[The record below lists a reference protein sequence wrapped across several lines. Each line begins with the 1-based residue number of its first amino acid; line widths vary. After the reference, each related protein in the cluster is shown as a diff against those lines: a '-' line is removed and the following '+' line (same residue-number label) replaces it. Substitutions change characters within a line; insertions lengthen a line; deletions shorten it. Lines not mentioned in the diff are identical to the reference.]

1 MTADRPPPTEQAMAD
16 TTLDTAIE
24 RDLQKRYH
32 QPRGVEQFG
41 IEAIPESK
49 KTVRWY
55 DLFAIIL
62 NFLISPSTILRGGL
76 GVAAGL
82 SFQASVLAECSG
94 IVVAA
99 IFYVIMATVGVD
111 YGIPGQVATRA
122 VYGLRGSKMIPSFLR
137 SIASCYWFAFQTVI
151 GATAICAV
159 LQKLTGA
166 QYSLIWVS
174 VIFGVIQA
182 FVAIV
187 GYESLKHLSRV
198 ALPVKLL
205 MFVYL
210 FLLLANQA
218 DPNFAP
224 SAVLSFTG
232 KNGGWDWV
240 IFVAWF
246 NAAAA
251 GWLTMITDSADFC
264 RYSRSRMDM
273 WIGTVSASAVGTM
286 ISGSLGA
293 YAAAATLGKTANPF
307 VLIAGVSTSWI
318 TLFLIL
324 VFIALDNWTINV
336 LNLYTGGLSISNMFE
351 RLGRFWT
358 TLIASV
364 FGIGLSAIPDVLNS
378 YLSYATLL
386 GNFFS
391 PICGVLV
398 FDYVFLKRTRLDVPA
413 LFTLNGRYRYWGG
426 FNLVAIAWTAL
437 GFLFYMFVV
446 PPTYIPTVCTILF
459 SGIGYTLTALAISG
473 RSRAMQLGS
482 EPPVPIAMPAAAE

>member
-1 MTADRPPPTEQAMAD
+1 
-16 TTLDTAIE
+16 
-24 RDLQKRYH
+24 
-32 QPRGVEQFG
+32 VEQFG
-41 IEAIPESK
+41 IEQIPESK
-49 KTVRWY
+49 KTVKWF

-99 IFYVIMATVGVD
+99 VFYVIMATVGVD

-122 VYGLRGSKMIPSFLR
+122 IYGLRGSKMIPSFLR

-159 LQKLTGA
+159 LAKLTGTHH
-166 QYSLIWVS
+166 SLILVS
-174 VIFGVIQA
+174 VIFGIVQA
-182 FVAIV
+182 FVAVV
-187 GYESLKHLSRV
+187 GYESLKQLSRV
-198 ALPVKLL
+198 ALPVKLA

-210 FLLLANQA
+210 FVLLANQA

-224 SAVLSFTG
+224 GAVLSYTG

-264 RYSRSRMDM
+264 RYSRSRADM

-307 VLIAGVSTSWI
+307 VLIAGVSTSWV

-351 RLGRFWT
+351 KLGRFWT
-358 TLIASV
+358 TLIASL

-391 PICGVLV
+391 PIAAVLV
-398 FDYVFLKRTRLDVPA
+398 FDYLILKRMQLDVPS
-413 LFTLNGRYRYWGG
+413 LFTMEGRYRYWGG
-426 FNLVAIAWTAL
+426 FNLIAVAWTAI

-446 PPTYIPTVCTILF
+446 PPTYIPTLCTIAF
-459 SGIGYTLTALAISG
+459 TGIGYTLTAMAVAG
-473 RSRAMQLGS
+473 RSRILQLAS
-482 EPPVPIAMPAAAE
+482 AIPEPAVMPAAAD

>member
-1 MTADRPPPTEQAMAD
+1 MAE
-16 TTLDTAIE
+16 TTFDTAIE
-24 RDLQKRYH
+24 RSLQKRYH
-32 QPRGVEQFG
+32 QPSGVEQFG
-41 IEAIPESK
+41 IEAIPEAK

-82 SFQASVLAECSG
+82 SFQASVAAECSG

-99 IFYVIMATVGVD
+99 VFYVIMATVGVD

-122 VYGLRGSKMIPSFLR
+122 IYGLRGSKMIPSFLR

-159 LQKLTGA
+159 LQKLTGT
-166 QYSLIWVS
+166 QYSLILVS
-174 VIFGVIQA
+174 VIFGIVQA
-182 FVAIV
+182 FVAVV
-187 GYESLKHLSRV
+187 GYESLKNLSRV

-205 MFVYL
+205 MFAYL
-210 FLLLANQA
+210 FVLLANQA

-224 SAVLSFTG
+224 AAVWSFPG
-232 KNGGWDWV
+232 KSGWNWV
-240 IFVAWF
+240 VFVAWF

-307 VLIAGVSTSWI
+307 VLIAGISTSWI
-318 TLFLIL
+318 TLALIL

-336 LNLYTGGLSISNMFE
+336 LNLYTGGLSISNMFDK
-351 RLGRFWT
+351 LGRFWT
-358 TLIASV
+358 TLIASL
-364 FGIGLSAIPDVLNS
+364 FGIALSAIPDVLNS

-391 PICGVLV
+391 PIAGVLV
-398 FDYVFLKRTRLDVPA
+398 FDYLILKKTRLDVPA
-413 LFTLNGRYRYWGG
+413 LFTMDGRYRYWGG
-426 FNLVAIAWTAL
+426 FNLVAVAWTAL
-437 GFLFYMFVV
+437 GFLFYMFCV
-446 PPTYIPTVCTILF
+446 PATWIPSLCTIVF
-459 SGIGYTLTALAISG
+459 TGVGYTLTSLAIMG
-473 RSRAMQLGS
+473 RSRIMQLAS
-482 EPPVPIAMPAAAE
+482 EPAAEPVPVAVAAD

>member
-1 MTADRPPPTEQAMAD
+1 MAD
-16 TTLDTAIE
+16 TTFDTALE
-24 RDLQKRYH
+24 RDLQKRYR
-32 QPRGVEQFG
+32 QPSGVEQFG

-99 IFYVIMATVGVD
+99 VFYVIMATVGVD

-122 VYGLRGSKMIPSFLR
+122 VYGLLGSKMIPSFLR

-159 LQKLTGA
+159 LLKLTGA
-166 QYSLIWVS
+166 QFSLIWVS

-187 GYESLKHLSRV
+187 GYESLKRLSRV

-205 MFVYL
+205 MFAYL
-210 FLLLANQA
+210 FVLLANQS

-224 SAVLSFTG
+224 SAVLSFAG

-307 VLIAGVSTSWI
+307 VLIAGVSTSWV

-413 LFTLNGRYRYWGG
+413 LFTLEGRYRYWGG

-446 PPTYIPTVCTILF
+446 PPTWIPTVCTILF

-473 RSRAMQLGS
+473 RSRIMQLGS
-482 EPPVPIAMPAAAE
+482 EPVELVPAAAD

>member
-1 MTADRPPPTEQAMAD
+1 MTEISFD
-16 TTLDTAIE
+16 TTIE
-24 RDLQKRYH
+24 RDLQKRYR
-32 QPRGVEQFG
+32 QPKGVEQFG
-41 IEAIPESK
+41 IEAIPEAR

-62 NFLISPSTILRGGL
+62 NFLVSPATILRGGL

-94 IVVAA
+94 IVVACV
-99 IFYVIMATVGVD
+99 FYVIMATVGVD

-122 VYGLRGSKMIPSFLR
+122 VYGLRGSKLIPSFLR

-159 LQKLTGA
+159 LKQLTGTE
-166 QYSLIWVS
+166 YSLILVS
-174 VIFGVIQA
+174 VIFGLVQA
-182 FVAIV
+182 VVAIV
-187 GYESLKHLSRV
+187 GYDSLKALSRI
-198 ALPVKLL
+198 ALPVKLA
-205 MFVYL
+205 MFAYL
-210 FLLLANQA
+210 FVLLANQA

-224 SAVLSFTG
+224 GAVLSFTG
-232 KNGGWDWV
+232 KNGGWDWI

-246 NAAAA
+246 NASAA

-264 RYSRSRMDM
+264 RYSRTRADM
-273 WIGTVSASAVGTM
+273 WIGTLSAAAIGTM

-307 VLIAGVSTSWI
+307 VVIAGVSTSWL
-318 TLFLIL
+318 TLALIL

-336 LNLYTGGLSISNMFE
+336 LNLYTGGLSISNIFE

-364 FGIGLSAIPDVLNS
+364 FGIALSAVPDVLNS

-386 GNFFS
+386 GNVFS
-391 PICGVLV
+391 PIAGVLV
-398 FDYVFLKRTRLDVPA
+398 FDYVILKRTRLDVPA
-413 LFTLNGRYRYWGG
+413 LFAPNGRYRYWGG
-426 FNLVAIAWTAL
+426 FNLVAVAWTAL

-446 PPTYIPTVCTILF
+446 PLAWIPTLCTIAF
-459 SGIGYTLTALAISG
+459 TGIGYIATALLISA
-473 RSRAMQLGS
+473 RSQILARGS
-482 EPPVPIAMPAAAE
+482 APAEVMLAPAE

>member
-1 MTADRPPPTEQAMAD
+1 MTDATYD
-16 TTLDTAIE
+16 IE
-24 RDLQKRYH
+24 SELQHRYH
-32 QPRGVEQFG
+32 QPTGVEQFG
-41 IEAIPESK
+41 IEPIPESR
-49 KTVRWY
+49 KTVKWY
-55 DLFAIIL
+55 DLFSIIL
-62 NFLISPSTILRGGL
+62 NFLVSPSTILRGGL

-82 SFQASVLAECSG
+82 SFQASVAAECSG

-99 IFYVIMATVGVD
+99 FFYVVMATVGVD

-122 VYGLRGSKMIPSFLR
+122 VYGLRGSKLIPSFLR

-159 LQKLTGA
+159 LQKLTGTS
-166 QYSLIWVS
+166 YSLILVS
-174 VIFGVIQA
+174 VLFGIVQA
-182 FVAIV
+182 AVAIV
-187 GYESLKHLSRV
+187 GYDSLKALSRV
-198 ALPVKLL
+198 ALPVKLA

-210 FLLLANQA
+210 FVLLANQN

-224 SAVLSFTG
+224 SAVLSFSG

-264 RYSRSRMDM
+264 RYSRSRADM
-273 WIGTVSASAVGTM
+273 WIGTLSASAIGTM

-307 VLIAGVSTSWI
+307 VIIAGISTSWL

-336 LNLYTGGLSISNMFE
+336 LNLYTGGLSISNIFE

-364 FGIGLSAIPDVLNS
+364 IGIALSAIPDVLNS
-378 YLSYATLL
+378 YLTYATLL

-391 PICGVLV
+391 PIAGILV
-398 FDYVFLKRTRLDVPA
+398 FDYLILKRTWLDVPA
-413 LFTLNGRYRYWGG
+413 LFSLDGRYRYWGG
-426 FNLVAIAWTAL
+426 FNLVAIVWTVL
-437 GFLFYMFVV
+437 GFLFYMFAV
-446 PPTYIPTVCTILF
+446 PATWIPTVCTIAF
-459 SGIGYTLTALAISG
+459 TGIGYTLTAMAIAG
-473 RSRAMQLGS
+473 RSPIMALGS
-482 EPPVPIAMPAAAE
+482 APAGALPAPAE

>member
-1 MTADRPPPTEQAMAD
+1 MAD
-16 TTLDTAIE
+16 TTFDTAIE
-24 RDLQKRYH
+24 SELQQRYH
-32 QPRGVEQFG
+32 QPKGVEQFG
-41 IEAIPESK
+41 IEAIPEEL
-49 KTVRWY
+49 KTVKWY
-55 DLFAIIL
+55 DLFSIIL
-62 NFLISPSTILRGGL
+62 NFLVSPSTILRGGL

-82 SFQASVLAECSG
+82 SFQASVAAECSG

-99 IFYVIMATVGVD
+99 FFYVVMATVGVD

-122 VYGLRGSKMIPSFLR
+122 VYGLRGSKVIPSFLR

-151 GATAICAV
+151 GATAIVAV
-159 LQKLTGA
+159 LTKLTGGS
-166 QYSLIWVS
+166 YSLIVVS
-174 VIFGVIQA
+174 VLFGLVQA
-182 FVAIV
+182 IVAIV
-187 GYESLKHLSRV
+187 GYDSLKVLSRI
-198 ALPVKLL
+198 ALPVKLA

-210 FLLLANQA
+210 FVLLANQA

-224 SAVLSFTG
+224 SAVLSFPG
-232 KNGGWDWV
+232 KAGWNWV

-264 RYSRSRMDM
+264 RYSRSRADM
-273 WIGTVSASAVGTM
+273 WIGTLSASAIGTM

-307 VLIAGVSTSWI
+307 VIIAGISTSWI

-364 FGIGLSAIPDVLNS
+364 VGILLSAIPDVLNS
-378 YLSYATLL
+378 YLTYATLL

-391 PICGVLV
+391 PIAGVLV
-398 FDYVFLKRTRLDVPA
+398 FDYLILKRTRLDVLA
-413 LFTLNGRYRYWGG
+413 LFAPNGRYRYWGG
-426 FNLVAIAWTAL
+426 FNLVAVVWTVL

-446 PPTYIPTVCTILF
+446 PATWIPTVTTIVF
-459 SGIGYTLTALAISG
+459 TGIGYTLTALVVTG
-473 RSRAMQLGS
+473 RSRIMALGS
-482 EPPVPIAMPAAAE
+482 APTDALPMPAE

>member
-1 MTADRPPPTEQAMAD
+1 MAD
-16 TTLDTAIE
+16 IAATTIE
-24 RDLQKRYH
+24 SELRQRYH
-32 QPRGVEQFG
+32 QPKGVEQFG
-41 IEAIPESK
+41 IEAIPQAR

-82 SFQASVLAECSG
+82 SFQASIIAECSG
-94 IVVAA
+94 IVVACV
-99 IFYVIMATVGVD
+99 FYVIMATVGVD

-122 VYGLRGSKMIPSFLR
+122 VYGLRGSKIIPSFLR

-159 LQKLTGA
+159 LEKLTGNS
-166 QYSLIWVS
+166 YSLVLVS
-174 VIFGVIQA
+174 VLFGIVQA
-182 FVAIV
+182 FVAIL
-187 GYESLKHLSRV
+187 GYDSLKALSRV

-210 FLLLANQA
+210 FVLLANQA
-218 DPNFAP
+218 DANFAP
-224 SAVLSFTG
+224 SAVLSYSGT
-232 KNGGWDWV
+232 KGWDWIV
-240 IFVAWF
+240 FVAWF

-264 RYSRSRMDM
+264 RYSRTRTDM
-273 WIGTVSASAVGTM
+273 WIGTLLAAGLGTA

-307 VLIAGVSTSWI
+307 VVVAGISTGWV
-318 TLFLIL
+318 TLAAIL

-336 LNLYTGGLSISNMFE
+336 LNLYTGGLSLSNMFE

-358 TLIASV
+358 TMIASV
-364 FGIGLSAIPDVLNS
+364 VSVGLSAIPDVLNS
-378 YLSYATLL
+378 YLQYATLL

-391 PICGVLV
+391 PIAGVLV
-398 FDYVFLKRTRLDVPA
+398 FDYLFIKRTRLDVPA
-413 LFTLNGRYRYWGG
+413 LFSREGRYRYWRG
-426 FNLVAIAWTAL
+426 FNLVAVAWTAL
-437 GFLFYMFVV
+437 GFLFYMFAV
-446 PPTYIPTVCTILF
+446 PATWIPTVCTVAF
-459 SGIGYTLTALAISG
+459 TGIGYAVTVLIIAP
-473 RSRAMQLGS
+473 RSRIMALGAAPA
-482 EPPVPIAMPAAAE
+482 EPLLAPAE

>member
-1 MTADRPPPTEQAMAD
+1 MAD
-16 TTLDTAIE
+16 TTFDTALE
-24 RDLQKRYH
+24 RDLQKRYR
-32 QPRGVEQFG
+32 QPSGVEQFG

-99 IFYVIMATVGVD
+99 VFYVIMATVGVD

-122 VYGLRGSKMIPSFLR
+122 VYGLRGSKLIPSFLR

-159 LQKLTGA
+159 LQKLTGT
-166 QYSLIWVS
+166 QFSLIWVS

-187 GYESLKHLSRV
+187 GYESLKRLSRV

-205 MFVYL
+205 MFAYL
-210 FLLLANQA
+210 FVLLANQS

-224 SAVLSFTG
+224 SAVLSFAG

-240 IFVAWF
+240 IFVSWF

-273 WIGTVSASAVGTM
+273 WIGTVSASAVGTI

-351 RLGRFWT
+351 KLGRFWT

-398 FDYVFLKRTRLDVPA
+398 FDYVFLKRTRLDVAA
-413 LFTLNGRYRYWGG
+413 LFTLEGRYRYWGG

-446 PPTYIPTVCTILF
+446 PPTWIPTVCTIVF
-459 SGIGYTLTALAISG
+459 SGVGYTLTALAISG
-473 RSRAMQLGS
+473 RSRIMQLGS
-482 EPPVPIAMPAAAE
+482 EPVELVAVAAD

>member
-1 MTADRPPPTEQAMAD
+1 
-16 TTLDTAIE
+16 
-24 RDLQKRYH
+24 
-32 QPRGVEQFG
+32 
-41 IEAIPESK
+41 
-49 KTVRWY
+49 
-55 DLFAIIL
+55 
-62 NFLISPSTILRGGL
+62 
-76 GVAAGL
+76 
-82 SFQASVLAECSG
+82 
-94 IVVAA
+94 
-99 IFYVIMATVGVD
+99 
-111 YGIPGQVATRA
+111 
-122 VYGLRGSKMIPSFLR
+122 MIPSFLR

-159 LQKLTGA
+159 LNKLTGT
-166 QYSLIWVS
+166 QFSLILVS
-174 VIFGVIQA
+174 VIFGIVQA
-182 FVAIV
+182 FVAVV
-187 GYESLKHLSRV
+187 GYESLKHLSRI
-198 ALPVKLL
+198 ALPVKLA

-210 FLLLANQA
+210 FVLLANQS

-224 SAVLSFTG
+224 SAVWSFPG
-232 KNGGWDWV
+232 KSGWNWV

-264 RYSRSRMDM
+264 RYSRSRADM
-273 WIGTVSASAVGTM
+273 WIGTISASAVGTL

-307 VLIAGVSTSWI
+307 VLIAGISTSWV

-364 FGIGLSAIPDVLNS
+364 FGIALSAVPDVLNS

-391 PICGVLV
+391 PIAGILV
-398 FDYVFLKRTRLDVPA
+398 FDYLILKRTKLDVPS

-426 FNLVAIAWTAL
+426 FNLVAVVWTAL
-437 GFLFYMFVV
+437 GFLFYMFAV
-446 PPTYIPTVCTILF
+446 PPTYIPCVCTIAF
-459 SGIGYTLTALAISG
+459 TGVGYTLTAWFVAG
-473 RSRAMQLGS
+473 RSKIMQLGS
-482 EPPVPIAMPAAAE
+482 EPAMPTAVPAAAD

>member
-1 MTADRPPPTEQAMAD
+1 MAD
-16 TTLDTAIE
+16 TTFDTAIE

-32 QPRGVEQFG
+32 QPSGVEQFG
-41 IEAIPESK
+41 IEAIPEGK

-62 NFLISPSTILRGGL
+62 YFLISPATILRGGL

-94 IVVAA
+94 IVVACV
-99 IFYVIMATVGVD
+99 FYVIMATVGVD

-159 LQKLTGA
+159 LQKLTGT
-166 QYSLIWVS
+166 QYSLILVS
-174 VIFGVIQA
+174 VIFGIIQA
-182 FVAIV
+182 FVAVV
-187 GYESLKHLSRV
+187 GYESLKQLSRI
-198 ALPVKLL
+198 ALPVKLA

-210 FLLLANQA
+210 FVLLANQS
-218 DPNFAP
+218 DPNFSP

-264 RYSRSRMDM
+264 RYSRTRADM
-273 WIGTVSASAVGTM
+273 WIGSVSAAAVGTM

-307 VLIAGVSTSWI
+307 VLIAGISTSWI

-351 RLGRFWT
+351 KLGRFWT
-358 TLIASV
+358 TLIASL
-364 FGIGLSAIPDVLNS
+364 FGIILSAIPDVLNS

-386 GNFFS
+386 GNVFS
-391 PICGVLV
+391 PIAGILV

-426 FNLVAIAWTAL
+426 FNLVAVAWTGL

-459 SGIGYTLTALAISG
+459 SGIGYLLTAMVVSG
-473 RSRAMQLGS
+473 RSRVMQLGS
-482 EPPVPIAMPAAAE
+482 EPAERISVAVPAAAD

>member
-1 MTADRPPPTEQAMAD
+1 MTEISF
-16 TTLDTAIE
+16 DTAIE
-24 RDLQKRYH
+24 RDLQKRYR
-32 QPRGVEQFG
+32 QPKGVEQFG
-41 IEAIPESK
+41 IEAIPEAR

-62 NFLISPSTILRGGL
+62 NFLVSPATILRGGL

-82 SFQASVLAECSG
+82 SFQASVTAECLG
-94 IVVAA
+94 ILVACV
-99 IFYVIMATVGVD
+99 FYVIMATVGVD

-122 VYGLRGSKMIPSFLR
+122 IYGLRGSKLIPSFLR

-166 QYSLIWVS
+166 SYSLVWVS
-174 VIFGVIQA
+174 VLFGIAQA
-182 FVAIV
+182 LIAIV
-187 GYESLKHLSRV
+187 GYDSLKALSRV
-198 ALPVKLL
+198 ALPVKLA

-210 FLLLANQA
+210 FVLLANQA

-224 SAVLSFTG
+224 GAVWSFTG
-232 KNGGWDWV
+232 KNGGWDWL

-246 NAAAA
+246 NASAA

-264 RYSRSRMDM
+264 RYSRTRADM
-273 WIGTVSASAVGTM
+273 WIGTLSAAAIGTM

-307 VLIAGVSTSWI
+307 VVIAGVSTSWI

-324 VFIALDNWTINV
+324 VFIVLDNWTINV

-364 FGIGLSAIPDVLNS
+364 VGIVLSAIPDVLNS
-378 YLSYATLL
+378 YLTYATLL
-386 GNFFS
+386 GNVFA
-391 PICGVLV
+391 PIAGVLV
-398 FDYVFLKRTRLDVPA
+398 FDYLWLKRTRLDVPA
-413 LFTLNGRYRYWGG
+413 LFAPAGRYRYWGG
-426 FNLVAIAWTAL
+426 FNLVAVAWTAL
-437 GFLFYMFVV
+437 GFLFYMFAV
-446 PPTYIPTVCTILF
+446 PPSWVPTLCTIGF
-459 SGIGYTLTALAISG
+459 TGIGYTLTVLALTA
-473 RSRAMQLGS
+473 RSPKMARGAAPAEIL
-482 EPPVPIAMPAAAE
+482 PAAAD

>member
-1 MTADRPPPTEQAMAD
+1 MAD
-16 TTLDTAIE
+16 TIFDAALE

-32 QPRGVEQFG
+32 QPTGVEQFG
-41 IEAIPESK
+41 IEAIPQTR
-49 KTVRWY
+49 KTVKWY

-62 NFLISPSTILRGGL
+62 NFLVSPSTILRGGL

-82 SFQASVLAECSG
+82 SFQASIAAECSG

-122 VYGLRGSKMIPSFLR
+122 IYGLRGSKLIPSLLR

-151 GATAICAV
+151 GATAIAAV
-159 LQKLTGA
+159 LKQLTGM
-166 QYSLIWVS
+166 QYSLILIS
-174 VIFGVIQA
+174 VIFGVVQA

-187 GYESLKHLSRV
+187 GYDSLKALSRV
-198 ALPVKLL
+198 ALPVKLA

-210 FLLLANQA
+210 FVLLAGQA

-224 SAVLSFTG
+224 SAVLSYTG
-232 KNGGWDWV
+232 KDGGWNWV

-264 RYSRSRMDM
+264 RYSRSRGDM
-273 WIGTVSASAVGTM
+273 WIGTLSASAAGTM

-307 VLIAGVSTSWI
+307 VLIAGLSTSWI

-351 RLGRFWT
+351 KLGRFWT
-358 TLIASV
+358 TLIASL
-364 FGIGLSAIPDVLNS
+364 FGIALSAIPDVLNS

-391 PICGVLV
+391 PIAGILV
-398 FDYVFLKRTRLDVPA
+398 FDYLILKRTRLDVPA
-413 LFTLNGRYRYWGG
+413 LFTLEGRYRYWGG
-426 FNLVAIAWTAL
+426 FNLVAVAWTVL
-437 GFLFYMFVV
+437 GFLFYMFAV
-446 PPTYIPTVCTILF
+446 PPTWIPTVCTIVF
-459 SGIGYTLTALAISG
+459 TGVGYTLTAMAISG
-473 RSRAMQLGS
+473 RSRIMQLGS
-482 EPPVPIAMPAAAE
+482 EPAETAAVLVAAD

>member
-1 MTADRPPPTEQAMAD
+1 
-16 TTLDTAIE
+16 
-24 RDLQKRYH
+24 
-32 QPRGVEQFG
+32 
-41 IEAIPESK
+41 
-49 KTVRWY
+49 
-55 DLFAIIL
+55 
-62 NFLISPSTILRGGL
+62 
-76 GVAAGL
+76 
-82 SFQASVLAECSG
+82 
-94 IVVAA
+94 
-99 IFYVIMATVGVD
+99 
-111 YGIPGQVATRA
+111 
-122 VYGLRGSKMIPSFLR
+122 MIPSFLR

-159 LQKLTGA
+159 LQKLTGTS
-166 QYSLIWVS
+166 YSLILVS
-174 VIFGVIQA
+174 VLFGIAQA
-182 FVAIV
+182 VVAVV
-187 GYESLKHLSRV
+187 GYESLKSLSRV
-198 ALPVKLL
+198 ALPVKLA
-205 MFVYL
+205 MFAYL
-210 FLLLANQA
+210 FVLLANQS

-224 SAVLSFTG
+224 AAVWSFTG
-232 KNGGWDWV
+232 KSGWNWV

-264 RYSRSRMDM
+264 RYSRSRKDM
-273 WIGTVSASAVGTM
+273 WIGTLSASAVGTM

-318 TLFLIL
+318 TLALIL

-364 FGIGLSAIPDVLNS
+364 FGILLSAIPDVLNS

-391 PICGVLV
+391 PIAGILV
-398 FDYVFLKRTRLDVPA
+398 FDYLLLKRMRLDVPS
-413 LFTLNGRYRYWGG
+413 LFTLEGRYRYWGG
-426 FNLVAIAWTAL
+426 FNLVAVAWTVI

-446 PPTYIPTVCTILF
+446 PPTFIPTVATILF
-459 SGIGYTLTALAISG
+459 TGIGYSITAMLVASRSETMAAGSTPADPMPLA
-473 RSRAMQLGS
+473 
-482 EPPVPIAMPAAAE
+482 VPAE

>member
-1 MTADRPPPTEQAMAD
+1 MAD
-16 TTLDTAIE
+16 TTFTAIE
-24 RDLQKRYH
+24 GELQKRYR
-32 QPRGVEQFG
+32 QPKGVEQFG
-41 IEAIPESK
+41 IEAIPEAR

-82 SFQASVLAECSG
+82 SFQASVVAECSG

-122 VYGLRGSKMIPSFLR
+122 VYGLRGSKLIPSFLR

-159 LQKLTGA
+159 LKQLTGTE
-166 QYSLIWVS
+166 YSLVTVS
-174 VIFGVIQA
+174 VIFGIVQA

-187 GYESLKHLSRV
+187 GYDSLKALSRV
-198 ALPVKLL
+198 ALPVKLA
-205 MFVYL
+205 MFAYL
-210 FLLLANQA
+210 FVLLANQA

-224 SAVLSFTG
+224 GAVWSFTG

-264 RYSRSRMDM
+264 RYSRSRTDM

-307 VLIAGVSTSWI
+307 VLIAGISSSWI

-364 FGIGLSAIPDVLNS
+364 IAIALSAVPDVLNS

-391 PICGVLV
+391 PIAGVLV
-398 FDYVFLKRTRLDVPA
+398 CDYLFLKRTRLDVPA
-413 LFTLNGRYRYWGG
+413 LFSLEGRYRYWAG
-426 FNLVAIAWTAL
+426 FNIVAVVWTAL
-437 GFLFYMFVV
+437 GFLFYMFAV
-446 PPTYIPTVCTILF
+446 PPTWIPTLCTIAF
-459 SGIGYTLTALAISG
+459 TGIGYTLTALALTS
-473 RSRAMQLGS
+473 RSRVMALGS
-482 EPPVPIAMPAAAE
+482 APAEMVPAAAD